1 MPNKISVAIADDNV
15 EFAEILKNFLNSKE
29 DIEIVGLASDGEE
42 ALKLITDKTPDV
54 LLLDIIMPHL
64 DGIGVLERMKKIE
77 GAKNVSVIVLSAIG
91 QDVITQRSIML
102 GAEYYMVKPF
112 ELELLY
118 NRIKEVRHGMVEPLK
133 TNVKKFALQNSFES
147 VNKDTLEA
155 SITEIIHEVGVPA
168 HIKGYQY
175 IREAIVLAVN
185 NMDVINSVTK
195 QLYPTLARKFKT
207 TPSRVE
213 RAIRHAIEVAW
224 ERGQIDVNNQMFGNT
239 ISATKGKPTNSE
251 FIAMIADKLR
261 LEMKSA

>member
-29 DIEIVGLASDGEE
+29 DIEVVGLASDGEE

-64 DGIGVLERMKKIE
+64 DGIGVLERMEKIE

-118 NRIKEVRHGMVEPLK
+118 NRIKEVRHGML
-133 TNVKKFALQNSFES
+133 N
-147 VNKDTLEA
+147 
-155 SITEIIHEVGVPA
+155 H
-168 HIKGYQY
+168 
-175 IREAIVLAVN
+175 
-185 NMDVINSVTK
+185 
-195 QLYPTLARKFKT
+195 
-207 TPSRVE
+207 
-213 RAIRHAIEVAW
+213 
-224 ERGQIDVNNQMFGNT
+224 
-239 ISATKGKPTNSE
+239 
-251 FIAMIADKLR
+251 
-261 LEMKSA
+261 